1 MEIDVNKC
9 PYKGGLEC
17 HIRDYPIEYCADV
30 RIEDCHYKQLQR
42 YKQAIEEIEKIAKE
56 AGNTEYMTFPD
67 FDLKINAK
75 MLMGQFNRYLAKIIQ
90 KCEEV
95 NE

>member
-1 MEIDVNKC
+1 MSKIDVSKC

-30 RIEDCHYKQLQR
+30 KIEDCHYKQLQR
-42 YKQAIEEIEKIAKE
+42 YKQAIENISK
-56 AGNTEYMTFPD
+56 GNIGNCCCSEEYAM
-67 FDLKINAK
+67 
-75 MLMGQFNRYLAKIIQ
+75 KIIH

-95 NE
+95 NKCVKMENT